1 MDKERPGYYAVI
13 PADVRYDDRIPAN
26 AKLLYGEISA
36 LADMNGFCFAGNG
49 YFAQLYGLSERT
61 ITSLIKSLKDNGHIL
76 VDLKKDE
83 TGKVISRRIWL
94 RVSAVDGQPV
104 EENFYTP
111 RKYFREG
118 IENFCGDINTSNN
131 DIDIKENKKEKST
144 KKKGSPRKTDF
155 DPLALFVQWIGETFP
170 DRDSSEKNDLYK
182 AVVRFVENRNALK
195 KPMKTKGAVTLL
207 CNKLVDLAG
216 GDLSMMIRLL
226 DTAVE
231 HNWQSVFPP
240 KGEPAAKPRNER
252 VYQCV

>member
-36 LADMNGFCFAGNG
+36 LIGRDGYCFANNG
-49 YFAQLYGLSERT
+49 YFSELYRLSERT
-61 ITSLIKSLKDNGHIL
+61 ITGLIKILKDNGY
-76 VDLKKDE
+76 
-83 TGKVISRRIWL
+83 ISVYLDRDDSGQIKSRKIFL
-94 RVSAVDGQPV
+94 RVSAPDEQPL
-104 EENFYTP
+104 ENNFYTP
-111 RKYFREG
+111 RKDFLEG
-118 IENFCGDINTSNN
+118 IEKNCGDINLNITN
-131 DIDIKENKKEKST
+131 IDIKENKKEKAT
-144 KKKGSPRKTDF
+144 NKKGSPRKTDF

-207 CNKLVDLAG
+207 CNKLADLAG
-216 GDLSMMIRLL
+216 GDLSLMIRLL

-231 HNWQSVFPP
+231 HNWQSVFPA
-240 KGEPAAKPRNER
+240 KGEPAAKTQNER